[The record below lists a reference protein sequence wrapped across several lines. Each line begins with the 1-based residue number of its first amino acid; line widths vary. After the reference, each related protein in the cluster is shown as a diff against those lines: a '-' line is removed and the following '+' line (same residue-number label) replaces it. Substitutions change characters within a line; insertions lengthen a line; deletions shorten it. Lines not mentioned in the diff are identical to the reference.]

1 MKKITSLI
9 SVTLAASMLMP
20 LSGCLNRF
28 VNPMGT
34 AALESY
40 AKEYGAERY
49 KSSRDFAHF
58 IKDSYGDVN
67 QLNDGVYVRADGKAA
82 GMAIEASSEI
92 PIFYDENI
100 KEATVFAV
108 GNMSYYM
115 FNEIFCVS
123 MAFGSSRDADLYYE
137 MAVDSY
143 YVRDEDGII
152 DADEFDP
159 RMVFDVFENDA

>member
-20 LSGCLNRF
+20 LSGCFNRF

-58 IKDSYGDVN
+58 IKDAYVDVN

-82 GMAIEASSEI
+82 GILTRI
-92 PIFYDENI
+92 Q
-100 KEATVFAV
+100 
-108 GNMSYYM
+108 
-115 FNEIFCVS
+115 
-123 MAFGSSRDADLYYE
+123 
-137 MAVDSY
+137 
-143 YVRDEDGII
+143 VR
-152 DADEFDP
+152 P
-159 RMVFDVFENDA
+159 QCM